1 VGVNVAV
8 AVGVGVDVEVTVGV
22 CVGVAD
28 AVGVGVEFGWSGCVG
43 LEEDM
48 TIVLGVGIS
57 DWESEGVAVGVGV
70 SVGGIYGVA
79 VGASAT
85 ACHAGVGVSDAGA
98 AGLVHASTADVAA
111 NRATI
116 DPAMATVIGFLL
128 EAILGCLCRGFM
140 TRKCYTARER
150 DDGGCHDNITVG
162 GRDCTGSSRCH
173 GRTAVCAVNC
183 LGRLSLPLRRRGW

>member
-1 VGVNVAV
+1 MGVPDVTG
-8 AVGVGVDVEVTVGV
+8 VGVGTSDAVGV
-22 CVGVAD
+22 CVVSAGSD
-28 AVGVGVEFGWSGCVG
+28 WVG
-43 LEEDM
+43 LDED
-48 TIVLGVGIS
+48 VANALGVGVGIS
-57 DWESEGVAVGVGV
+57 DWESDGVGVSVGV

-85 ACHAGVGVSDAGA
+85 ACRAGVGVSAAGA
-98 AGLVHASTADVAA
+98 AGLVHASTADMAA

-128 EAILGCLCRGFM
+128 EAILSCLRRGFM
-140 TRKCYTARER
+140 TRRCYTTREH
-150 DDGGCHDNITVG
+150 DDGGCHYATAVAVVIGTNS
-162 GRDCTGSSRCH
+162 RRCH

>member
-1 VGVNVAV
+1 MGVPDVAG
-8 AVGVGVDVEVTVGV
+8 VGVGTSDAVRV
-22 CVGVAD
+22 CVVSAGSDWVGLDEDVAISL
-28 AVGVGVEFGWSGCVG
+28 GVGA
-43 LEEDM
+43 
-48 TIVLGVGIS
+48 GIS
-57 DWESEGVAVGVGV
+57 DWESDGVGVSVGV

-85 ACHAGVGVSDAGA
+85 ACRAGVGVSDAGA
-98 AGLVHASTADVAA
+98 AGLVQASTADMAA

-140 TRKCYTARER
+140 TRKCYTARDR
-150 DDGGCHDNITVG
+150 ADGGCHDNITVAG
-162 GRDCTGSSRCH
+162 SDGTDGRRCH